1 MLIALKAGLSV
12 LISGGIVA
20 GLYACNETKK
30 LQFIKDLTTFT
41 DCKVM

>member
-12 LISGGIVA
+12 LISGGIVV

-30 LQFIKDLTTFT
+30 LKSIKDLKTLT

>member
-1 MLIALKAGLSV
+1 MIALKAGLPV

-30 LQFIKDLTTFT
+30 LKFIKELKTLT